1 MDNGLSAADV
11 MALTKCN
18 SSDPAMVAALTNDR
32 RDDMWDNPFVYLVWI
47 DQPIVHVKVRELL
60 ENPNVKT
67 RTISSQASF

>member
-47 DQPIVHVKVRELL
+47 D
-60 ENPNVKT
+60 
-67 RTISSQASF
+67 